1 MIPIKASARGIP
13 TAQPMIGPRF
23 EPGLLSES
31 PFLPPPALPLLEPA
45 VAAGVTRTVF
55 SMVTTPA
62 LPVERLVAT
71 ELKGVVVTES
81 GVAVFESESS
91 VVEGAAEDRCADV
104 CDAEFPPP
112 DDPPLVARPVMVAML
127 GLVDA

>member
-1 MIPIKASARGIP
+1 MIPIRASARGMP
-13 TAQPMIGPRF
+13 TAQPMIRPRF
-23 EPGLLSES
+23 ELGLPSES
-31 PFLPPPALPLLEPA
+31 PFPPPPALPLLEPA

>member
-1 MIPIKASARGIP
+1 MP
-13 TAQPMIGPRF
+13 TAQPMIRPRF
-23 EPGLLSES
+23 ELDPLSE
-31 PFLPPPALPLLEPA
+31 PPLALSLLEPA
-45 VAAGVTRTVF
+45 VGVGVTRMVF
-55 SMVTTPA
+55 SIVTTPA

-71 ELKGVVVTES
+71 ELKGVGVVVTES
-81 GVAVFESESS
+81 GVAVPSS
-91 VVEGAAEDRCADV
+91 LVEGAAEDRCADV

>member
-1 MIPIKASARGIP
+1 MP
-13 TAQPMIGPRF
+13 TAQPMIRPRF
-23 EPGLLSES
+23 ELDPLSES
-31 PFLPPPALPLLEPA
+31 PLALSLLEPA
-45 VAAGVTRTVF
+45 VAVGVTRMVF
-55 SMVTTPA
+55 SIVTTPA

-71 ELKGVVVTES
+71 ELKGVGVVVTES
-81 GVAVFESESS
+81 GVAVPESESS

>member
-1 MIPIKASARGIP
+1 MIPIRASARGIP
-13 TAQPMIGPRF
+13 TAQPMIRPRF
-23 EPGLLSES
+23 ELDPLSES
-31 PFLPPPALPLLEPA
+31 PLALSLLEPA
-45 VAAGVTRTVF
+45 VAVGVTRTVF